1 MATIDYYFTSSSPYV
16 YLGHE
21 EIRSVAGRH
30 NVTLRPLAVDLSAMW
45 AVSGQVPVAQRPKI
59 RQDYRLVDLQRVAER
74 RGLALNVKP
83 KFHPAD
89 PAFADLVTVAL
100 VAEGQS
106 PLDFMDR
113 VFSGYWAE
121 EEDMAD
127 RLQIETYLTELG
139 FDAAAIIERA
149 EAPESAATRKANAD
163 AAVAASLPGVPGYV
177 LNGEPFFGQDRI
189 DDLEHVLDSGRAPF
203 RLG

>member
-1 MATIDYYFTSSSPYV
+1 MPVIDYYFTSSSPYV

-30 NVTLRPLAVDLSAMW
+30 NATLRPLAVDLAAVWS
-45 AVSGQVPVAQRPKI
+45 VSGQVPLAQRPKI

-74 RGLALNVKP
+74 RGLPLNVKP
-83 KFHPAD
+83 KFYPAD
-89 PAFADLVTVAL
+89 PALADLVAVAL

-113 VFSGYWAE
+113 VFSGYWAR

-149 EAPESAATRKANAD
+149 EAPESAASRKANAD
-163 AAVAASLPGVPGYV
+163 AAVAAALPGVPGFV

-189 DDLEHVLDSGRAPF
+189 DDIEHALDSGRPPF
-203 RLG
+203 RVG